1 MPPGLPIQLTWRL
14 HSGLLSSSMRHSTS
28 SFTKD
33 LRMFCCPS
41 SLVLAPGPASFTKKS
56 SSSTK
61 VSGRGTTRSGRRYR
75 SRLGRTSS
83 SRKNSSSPFEMIFPG
98 SSIARPSTRIW
109 LFLGRC
115 ALNRCCSS
123 VGLLYCCRE
132 VLCVFYYMTL
142 YIARLILTQDLLR
155 SCWKRK
161 DSTSVS
167 RQLPCGG
174 SFF

>member
-1 MPPGLPIQLTWRL
+1 MS
-14 HSGLLSSSMRHSTS
+14 HSIS

-41 SLVLAPGPASFTKKS
+41 SLVLAPGPPSFTKRS

-61 VSGRGTTRSGRRYR
+61 VSGRRTTRFGRRYR
-75 SRLGRTSS
+75 SRHGRMSS
-83 SRKNSSSPFEMIFPG
+83 SRKISSLPFKMIFPG

-115 ALNRCCSS
+115 ALNRCCNSLD
-123 VGLLYCCRE
+123 LLYYCRE
-132 VLCVFYYMTL
+132 ALCVFYYMTL
-142 YIARLILTQDLLR
+142 YIAKLILMRDFLR

-167 RQLPCGG
+167 TQLPCGDS
-174 SFF
+174 SFL